1 MMKLLVTIKAGE
13 DTQEI
18 VLPVGHGTNTFKW
31 LADAAAYRYV
41 RTQKTHTLPR
51 SSSLL
56 PRDVYNAD
64 CPFFHPD
71 DKIKDHVDD
80 GSSITVELYTELPL
94 DDYGI
99 PKLSHWA
106 FIAFRH
112 EESQQE
118 RRQKCIE
125 EKKQEV
131 IAFNDNRERERRER
145 QLEIERPK
153 ISEMRKIMADQLIS
167 DAEIERT
174 VNEEWAQIK
183 DSGVLI
189 HIVPDESQQEE
200 IRSFLLQKF
209 LELSDLF
216 KFYSAV
222 NSGGGTHTLEFI
234 ELNKFLIETSILGE
248 EHSSAILRIFIDS
261 HISAKKSKVKPSI
274 HSEIQRFEF
283 FVSLIMISIFRYISI
298 PKKEIARLKRQGQH
312 VSAELRNVPT
322 APGALEMVYD
332 RHLENILAKMPAGS
346 KMRDAIASREVLL
359 LFHDN
364 LEALR
369 ACFDSF
375 KDSESKDGLIRLNEF
390 SSFSMRS
397 GFFAVGGGGGRR
409 ALLSKSS
416 SFKNQRARERK
427 HSITGDKTSTN
438 VCSRDIRQIFS
449 ASQNDAKEDDEH
461 VNGGDEDIHHQE
473 VMTFQEWLEA
483 IARLGVMKFSHGR
496 SKKEDSEDDEHEEEG
511 LSYYECIKLA
521 VEKVCSMELD

>member
-1 MMKLLVTIKAGE
+1 M
-13 DTQEI
+13 
-18 VLPVGHGTNTFKW
+18 
-31 LADAAAYRYV
+31 
-41 RTQKTHTLPR
+41 
-51 SSSLL
+51 
-56 PRDVYNAD
+56 
-64 CPFFHPD
+64 
-71 DKIKDHVDD
+71 
-80 GSSITVELYTELPL
+80 
-94 DDYGI
+94 
-99 PKLSHWA
+99 SHWA
-106 FIAFRH
+106 TIAFRH
-112 EESQQE
+112 SEQE

-131 IAFNDNRERERRER
+131 NDFNDNRERERREL
-145 QLEIERPK
+145 QIEIERPK

-183 DSGVLI
+183 DSGVLG
-189 HIVPDESQQEE
+189 HIVPDEAQQEE
-200 IRSFLLQKF
+200 IRSFLQSKF

-234 ELNKFLIETSILGE
+234 ELNKFLTETSILGE
-248 EHSSAILRIFIDS
+248 EHSSAILKIFIDS

-274 HSEIQRFEF
+274 HGEIQRYEF
-283 FVSLIMISIFRYISI
+283 VVALIMISIFRYISI
-298 PKKEIARLKRQGQH
+298 PKKLINRLKRQGQH

-332 RHLENILAKMPAGS
+332 RHLEPILAKMPAGS

-359 LFHDN
+359 LYHDN

-397 GFFAVGGGGGRR
+397 GFFTIGGGGRGG
-409 ALLSKSS
+409 LLTKSS

-461 VNGGDEDIHHQE
+461 VDGEKEDIHHQE

-483 IARLGVMKFSHGR
+483 IARLGVMKFSHGK
-496 SKKEDSEDDEHEEEG
+496 SKKEDTEDNEQEEEG
-511 LSYYECIKLA
+511 LSYYECIKMA
-521 VEKVCSMELD
+521 VEKVCSMELDD

>member
-1 MMKLLVTIKAGE
+1 TIKAGE
-13 DTQEI
+13 DDTQEI

-41 RTQKTHTLPR
+41 LNGTRHRQHNQLSGGRQNMHTLPR

-64 CPFFHPD
+64 CPFFHPE
-71 DKIKDHVDD
+71 DKIKDHVED
-80 GSSITVELYTELPL
+80 GSSIIVELYTELPL

-99 PKLSHWA
+99 PNLSHWA

-118 RRQKCIE
+118 RRQKFID

-131 IAFNDNRERERRER
+131 IDFLEERERLRRER

-183 DSGVLI
+183 DSGVLV

-200 IRSFLLQKF
+200 IRSFLHQKF

-234 ELNKFLIETSILGE
+234 ELNKFLTETSILGE

-274 HSEIQRFEF
+274 HSEIQRHEF

-298 PKKEIARLKRQGQH
+298 PKKEIARLKRQRQH

-332 RHLENILAKMPAGS
+332 RHLTPILAKMPAGS
-346 KMRDAIASREVLL
+346 KMRNAIASKEVLL
-359 LFHDN
+359 LYHDN
-364 LEALR
+364 LDALR

-397 GFFAVGGGGGRR
+397 GFFTA
-409 ALLSKSS
+409 
-416 SFKNQRARERK
+416 
-427 HSITGDKTSTN
+427 
-438 VCSRDIRQIFS
+438 
-449 ASQNDAKEDDEH
+449 
-461 VNGGDEDIHHQE
+461 
-473 VMTFQEWLEA
+473 
-483 IARLGVMKFSHGR
+483 
-496 SKKEDSEDDEHEEEG
+496 
-511 LSYYECIKLA
+511 
-521 VEKVCSMELD
+521 